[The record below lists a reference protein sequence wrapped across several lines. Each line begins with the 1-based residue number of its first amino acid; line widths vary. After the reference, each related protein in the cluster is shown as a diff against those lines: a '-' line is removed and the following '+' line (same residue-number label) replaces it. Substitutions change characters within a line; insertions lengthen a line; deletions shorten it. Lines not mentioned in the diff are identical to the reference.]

1 MKNQVKKI
9 KDHFDNN
16 RVAYISAGVG
26 VAIGVGGT
34 LVVVNSTAGNAAIQK
49 VIAFKTGDITQ
60 NVIQQLARR
69 GHPGLVVH
77 CLETGETFASIRRAA
92 EAMNLDRSG
101 LQRHLN
107 GLKDS
112 VGGFTFEILGEATK

>member
-16 RVAYISAGVG
+16 RVAYISAVVG

-69 GHPGLVVH
+69 GHPGVVVR
-77 CLETGETFASIRRAA
+77 CLETGETFASIRRTSEVMDISRTA
-92 EAMNLDRSG
+92 LRK
-101 LQRHLN
+101 HLN

-112 VGGFTFEILGEATK
+112 VGGFTFEIIGEATK